1 MPSWLVVSKMCYFPT
16 RKLDD
21 PTLLSSGMAQPSSK
35 NDGASDS
42 PETGSEPAK
51 TTSSRF
57 QAIFC
62 QDVSNSHDFSR
73 YKRYKYCIS
82 PLSFSAANLIIFFG
96 LNLPTGVSRC
106 RRFNNEHGEPSG
118 NPLGWSKKVGEMF
131 QWGKLRSEGF
141 LAMGKKTMWILY

>member
-62 QDVSNSHDFSR
+62 HILFRILMIFLGING
-73 YKRYKYCIS
+73 IS
-82 PLSFSAANLIIFFG
+82 
-96 LNLPTGVSRC
+96 TV
-106 RRFNNEHGEPSG
+106 
-118 NPLGWSKKVGEMF
+118 
-131 QWGKLRSEGF
+131 
-141 LAMGKKTMWILY
+141 

>member
-82 PLSFSAANLIIFFG
+82 PLSFSAANLIIFFW

-131 QWGKLRSEGF
+131 QWGKFRSEGF